1 MAATMEISPV
11 QALCSDATAELWPSY
26 HESAADVKLAQA
38 ELSEAG
44 GVGAAV
50 SSHTV
55 VKVCMLGRSSTFTLT
70 RGAAVRSHSATSV
83 AGVGAESMMLS

>member
-44 GVGAAV
+44 GVGMAV

-55 VKVCMLGRSSTFTLT
+55 VKVCMLGRSVAFMIT
-70 RGAAVRSHSATSV
+70 RGAAVHSHSATWA